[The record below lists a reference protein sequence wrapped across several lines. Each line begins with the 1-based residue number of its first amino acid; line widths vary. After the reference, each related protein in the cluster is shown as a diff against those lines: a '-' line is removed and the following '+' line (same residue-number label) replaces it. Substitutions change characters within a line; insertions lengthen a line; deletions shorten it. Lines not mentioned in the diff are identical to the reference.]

1 MKSQILV
8 ESYPAKPQKP
18 NTIGLDGHPFLS
30 QDTSI
35 LIVFIIFSLGWI
47 LNRIIASG
55 YAGSFNFKNESG
67 MKIAAKLT
75 PPEKTNDVS

>member
-67 MKIAAKLT
+67 MMSV
-75 PPEKTNDVS
+75 D